1 MYATKVEEVGFA
13 PERGNRYRY
22 VLTADPITIEDR
34 SGVNVVGLL
43 TDEGIE
49 VDLFKFP
56 QNLYPK
62 ITHGPCFTTYAWG
75 ITLVQTK
82 AVFTGAAYGDIDG
95 DNTLDV
101 WTISTADRWLSG
113 PGCDSV
119 GFVPAGEP
127 ANEVNDVNR

>member
-1 MYATKVEEVGFA
+1 M
-13 PERGNRYRY
+13 
-22 VLTADPITIEDR
+22 
-34 SGVNVVGLL
+34 
-43 TDEGIE
+43 
-49 VDLFKFP
+49 DLYKFP

-62 ITHGPCFTTYAWG
+62 ITHGPCVTTYAWG
-75 ITLVQTK
+75 IKQVQPK

-119 GFVPAGEP
+119 GFVRRRAGERS
-127 ANEVNDVNR
+127 ERRQQVMSYRRWLSC